1 MIYKAADILKEC
13 EEKKSSIGQLTRE
26 DEASSGA
33 LTAQQLDANMKE
45 VLAIMA
51 DSSSLGLKKEVFSLS
66 GMTGG
71 SAKKLWNHR
80 KEASLSG
87 EFILSAMARAL
98 STSEVNAS
106 MGRIVAAPTAG
117 ASGILPAALM
127 SAKEK
132 LSLNEDDLVLGLY
145 TAGAV
150 GKIVAISATISGA
163 DGGCQAECGTAAAM
177 AAAAL
182 VELMGGSP
190 QAAFHAASF
199 ALIHIMGL
207 VCDPIAGFVEFPC
220 SLRNASGIV
229 NAFISADLAMAG
241 LTSPIP
247 FDEVVEAMYQV
258 GRMLPEALRETA
270 LGGIAATPSARALEE
285 KYLTKNK

>member
-1 MIYKAADILKEC
+1 MIYKAADILKKC
-13 EEKKSSIGQLTRE
+13 EEKNCSIAELTRQ
-26 DEASSGA
+26 DEAA
-33 LTAQQLDANMKE
+33 TASISVEELDLKMKE
-45 VLAIMA
+45 ILEIMET
-51 DSSSLGLKKEVFSLS
+51 SSSLGLKEEIFSLS
-66 GMTGG
+66 GMTGA
-71 SAKKLWNHR
+71 SAKKLWDNR
-80 KEASLSG
+80 DQTSLSG

-98 STSEVNAS
+98 STSEVNSS

-117 ASGILPAALM
+117 ASGILPSALM

-132 LSLNEDDLVLGLY
+132 LSLGGEELILGLY

-150 GKIVAISATISGA
+150 GKIVAQSATISGA
-163 DGGCQAECGTAAAM
+163 DGGCQAECGTGAAM

-190 QAAFHAASF
+190 QLAFHGASF

-241 LTSPIP
+241 LSSPIP
-247 FDEVVEAMYQV
+247 FDEVVDAMYQV
-258 GRMLPEALRETA
+258 GKMLPEALRETA
-270 LGGIAATPSARALEE
+270 LGGIAATPSAKALEE
-285 KYLTKNK
+285 KYLGKG